1 MRNKGVWEKIL
12 EKLADNP
19 DYEWLMIDAN
29 HIIVHPHLAGIVKG
43 NQKMSRTKG
52 GSTQK
57 FWPWIRMVGRSD
69 RLLGPAQP
77 QIVVKLNL

>member
-1 MRNKGVWEKIL
+1 MEP
-12 EKLADNP
+12 LADKP
-19 DYEWLMIDAN
+19 DYEWLMIRASQIKVD
-29 HIIVHPHLAGIVKG
+29 PHVAATVKR

-52 GSTQK
+52 GSTQNYI
-57 FWPWIRMVGRSD
+57 WPWIRMVGRSD

>member
-1 MRNKGVWEKIL
+1 
-12 EKLADNP
+12 
-19 DYEWLMIDAN
+19 MIEASQIKVD
-29 HIIVHPHLAGIVKG
+29 PHVAATVKR

-57 FWPWIRMVGRSD
+57 FWPWIRMVGRSEQ
-69 RLLGPAQP
+69 LLRPAQP